1 MGTMNRNVGENMAA
15 ITKYIIPIMS
25 ILTKI
30 SKGLGHLSAGM
41 VLAMTFIMGYDVMMR
56 HVFNR
61 PTIWADEI
69 SGYLLVAITFLGAA
83 YTLTENAHIRIETI
97 VEKLGADAQRRLT
110 YITDVLSFLFLV
122 IYAWQGGRLFVD
134 AYVSGKISPTLLRTP
149 IYIPELAVFIGLTWL
164 FFQMVIHIVSRVIEI
179 HTKKEKQSIS

>member
-1 MGTMNRNVGENMAA
+1 MAA
-15 ITKYIIPIMS
+15 ITKFIIPIMS
-25 ILTKI
+25 IITKI
-30 SKGLGHLSAGM
+30 SKGLGHLSAGF
-41 VLAMTFIMGYDVMMR
+41 VLALTFIMGYDVLMR

-61 PTIWADEI
+61 PTVWADEV

-83 YTLTENAHIRIETI
+83 YTLTEDAHIRIETI
-97 VEKLGADAQRRLT
+97 VERLGTNAQRRLT
-110 YITDVLSFLFLV
+110 YMTDVLSLLFLV

-164 FFQMVIHIVSRVIEI
+164 FFQMVIHFVNRVIEI
-179 HTKKEKQSIS
+179 HTKKENHSIS